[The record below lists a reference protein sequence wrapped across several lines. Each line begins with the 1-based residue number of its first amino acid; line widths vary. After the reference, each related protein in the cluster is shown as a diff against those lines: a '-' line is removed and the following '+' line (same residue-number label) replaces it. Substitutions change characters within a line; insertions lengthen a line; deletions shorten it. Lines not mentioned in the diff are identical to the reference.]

1 MKILQCKNQIR
12 LHNMVDL
19 ETVKLTSYTAVSVA
33 AVHYGLMTL
42 FPLVNEIICQIK
54 EEQSWHLLTFL
65 LSCLYEKQLKLPIK
79 MEYAWQTKL

>member
-1 MKILQCKNQIR
+1 
-12 LHNMVDL
+12 MVDL

-54 EEQSWHLLTFL
+54 EEQS
-65 LSCLYEKQLKLPIK
+65 
-79 MEYAWQTKL
+79 